1 MPERPAGVTVLAI
14 IFIVFSVL
22 ELIGGVALLAFGG
35 FMAAMMGAELPAEAM
50 GMAGLFTGIFAFFSI
65 ILIVFG
71 VIGLAVGVGLLG
83 GNEWARILAIVLGI
97 LNIVFGLINI
107 MAGGIISLVFGAIV
121 VWYLM
126 QPNVVSYFKGEGVSG

>member
-1 MPERPAGVTVLAI
+1 MSERPTGVTVLAI

-35 FMAAMMGAELPAEAM
+35 FMGAMMGAELPAEAM
-50 GMAGLFTGIFAFFSI
+50 GMAGLFAGMFTI
-65 ILIVFG
+65 ISFMLIVFG
-71 VIGLAVGVGLLG
+71 VLGLAVGVGLLG
-83 GNEWARILAIVLGI
+83 GHEWARILAIVLGV
-97 LNIVFGLINI
+97 LNIVLGLINI
-107 MAGGIISLVFGAIV
+107 MAGGILNLVFGAIV